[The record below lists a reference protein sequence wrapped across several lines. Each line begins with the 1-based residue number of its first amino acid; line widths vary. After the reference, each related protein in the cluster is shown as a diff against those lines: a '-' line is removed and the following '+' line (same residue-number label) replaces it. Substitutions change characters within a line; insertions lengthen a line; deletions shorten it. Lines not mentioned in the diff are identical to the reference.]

1 MNVYIYLIV
10 NEDETYPKCY
20 DDENE
25 IKEME
30 THTIVDVIESVADD
44 FDEDIWITI
53 DDKDMLHHQIIAH
66 LIEYT
71 NNQINAP
78 NAYTLLSIDSIEH
91 NIVKSYEDRYTLYLN
106 IYDKVEKH
114 SYVTHNH
121 NNTISIDEHDV
132 IEVYILY
139 IIIFLLEMYWR

>member
-53 DDKDMLHHQIIAH
+53 DDKDMLHHQIITH

-78 NAYTLLSIDSIEH
+78 NAYTLLSVDSIEH

-132 IEVYILY
+132 IEVYIL
-139 IIIFLLEMYWR
+139 ILLFFY